1 MKVSTVPQK
10 QPAIRSS
17 APICR
22 LPKSSFRSTIC
33 QKPSVSRRSGR
44 ASLQRMSAATVGIE
58 KEEMLSST
66 PDSLLRERSAESE
79 GIRGR
84 FERIIRDA
92 QTKICAAVEEEDGE
106 GKFREDAW
114 ARPGGGGGVSRV
126 MQGGKVWEKA
136 GVGVS
141 VVYGTMPPEAY
152 RAAKGHTGTANGAS
166 NGAAG
171 GVPFFAAGISSVMH
185 PHNPFAPTM
194 HFNYR
199 YFETEEWN
207 GIPGQWWFG
216 GGTDITPSYINE
228 EDLRHFHGTYKRVC
242 DNHDPSYYPK
252 FKKWADD
259 YFLCKHRNQ
268 RRGLGGIFFDDLN
281 DRPQDEILAFSTEAL
296 GAVTESY
303 LPLVNKHKNDPF
315 TEKNKEWQQMRRGLY
330 VEYNLVYDRGTTFGL
345 KTAGRIESILMSLP
359 LTARWEYCP
368 PIDPT
373 SPEAELVEAC
383 TNPREWA

>member
-1 MKVSTVPQK
+1 MRIAGLESKPVVCRCPS
-10 QPAIRSS
+10 SS
-17 APICR
+17 AV
-22 LPKSSFRSTIC
+22 PK
-33 QKPSVSRRSGR
+33 
-44 ASLQRMSAATVGIE
+44 ATVQSKPILQGKIREVRKRRGPPCLQAAGAIIE
-58 KEEMLSST
+58 KEQMLDST
-66 PDSLLRERSAESE
+66 PDTLLREESAEGD

-84 FERIIRDA
+84 FERRIREA
-92 QTKICAAVEEEDGE
+92 QNEICAAVEAEDGE

-114 ARPGGGGGVSRV
+114 CRPGGGGGVSRV

-152 RAAKGHTGTANGAS
+152 RAAKGNNNNSKPTTNGAS
-166 NGAAG
+166 G

-216 GGTDITPSYINE
+216 GGTDITPSYLNE
-228 EDLRHFHGTYKRVC
+228 EDMRHFHGTYKRVC
-242 DNHDPSYYPK
+242 DKHDPAYYPR
-252 FKKWADD
+252 FKQWADE
-259 YFLCKHRNQ
+259 YFYCKHRDQ

-281 DRPQDEILAFSTEAL
+281 DRPQDEIMAFSSEAL
-296 GAVTESY
+296 GSVVDSY
-303 LPLVNKHKNDPF
+303 LPLVQKHKNDEF
-315 TEKNKEWQQMRRGLY
+315 TAKQKEWQQMRRGLY

-368 PIDPT
+368 PVDPN
-373 SPEAELVEAC
+373 SPEAQLVDAC
-383 TNPREWA
+383 RNPRTWV